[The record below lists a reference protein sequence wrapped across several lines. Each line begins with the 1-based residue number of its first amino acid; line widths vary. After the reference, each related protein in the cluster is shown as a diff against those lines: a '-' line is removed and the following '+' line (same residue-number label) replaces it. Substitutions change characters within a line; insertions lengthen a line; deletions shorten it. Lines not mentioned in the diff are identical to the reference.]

1 MVREALSGYWTLL
14 DGLTGGTAGRAR
26 GLAAGLLRTGTG
38 RLGFARTDE
47 LARLQSRVRD
57 LERDIAELRA
67 ATDAGA
73 YGADPAGPARP
84 RPHRPTPP
92 HAPRST
98 RSGS

>member
-73 YGADPAGPARP
+73 YAADPAGAARP